1 MNDSTYQLHWL
12 TLGAIVVVASALGAA
27 LFAAGQWAYDKAD
40 EPTSIDN
47 TLQADGTEPSLDDAV
62 HEAAEQAVQVEGG
75 RFKGETFKIAR
86 IELTADNPHITAYRV
101 ILQPSG

>member
-1 MNDSTYQLHWL
+1 MNDSTYRLHWAA
-12 TLGAIVVVASALGAA
+12 LGAIVLAASVLGAA

-47 TLQADGTEPSLDDAV
+47 TLRADEDTEITLDDAV
-62 HEAAEQAVQVEGG
+62 HEAAEEAVEVEGG

-86 IELTADNPHITAYRV
+86 IEVTANNPHITAYRV
-101 ILQPSG
+101 ILER